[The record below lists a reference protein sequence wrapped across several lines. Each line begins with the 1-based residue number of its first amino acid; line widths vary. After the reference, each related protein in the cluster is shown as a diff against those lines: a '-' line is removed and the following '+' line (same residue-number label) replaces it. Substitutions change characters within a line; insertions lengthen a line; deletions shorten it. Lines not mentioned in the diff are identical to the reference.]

1 MGASRNVKVSTIQ
14 CGAASMDKKT
24 NIERNLQWV
33 DRAAV
38 YEPDFILLSELS
50 TTPYFCGDYK
60 MEYFDWAEPVPG
72 ETTQRFGEKA
82 KAIGAH
88 IILPLFE
95 KTAEKQFYN
104 SAVLIG
110 PDGEIIPGILPDG
123 SQVPAYRK
131 VHIPASVD
139 FETNIL
145 RSNEKFYFSPGP
157 GFPVFNTTLGV
168 VGILICWDKR
178 FFEAWRLL
186 ALQGAEII
194 FNPIATWGRWR
205 EETFGIEL
213 RIMAMNN
220 QLAVVGVGK
229 AGTESLDYNRDFKG
243 GSFIVD
249 PWGNVIASSEAEEGK
264 ITQAEIDLG
273 EIEKARASTPM
284 YRDRR
289 PELYEL
295 LTKTI

>member
-1 MGASRNVKVSTIQ
+1 
-14 CGAASMDKKT
+14 MDKRI
-24 NIERNLQWV
+24 NIERNLQLV
-33 DRAAV
+33 DQAAACR
-38 YEPDFILLSELS
+38 PGFILLSELS
-50 TTPYFCGDYK
+50 TTPYFCGDYQ
-60 MEYFDWAEPVPG
+60 MDYFDWAEPIPG
-72 ETTQRFGEKA
+72 ETTRLFGQKA
-82 KAIGAH
+82 KEIGSH
-88 IILPLFE
+88 IILPIFE
-95 KTAEKQFYN
+95 RTAEKQFYN

-110 PDGEIIPGILPDG
+110 PDGETIPGILPG
-123 SQVPAYRK
+123 GGRVPAYRK

-157 GFPVFNTTLGV
+157 GFCVFNTTAGV

-178 FFEAWRLL
+178 FFEGWRSL

-205 EETFGIEL
+205 EETFGLEL
-213 RIMAMNN
+213 CIMAMNN
-220 QLAVVGVGK
+220 QVAVVGVGK
-229 AGTESLDYNRDFKG
+229 AGTESLGYQRDFTG

-249 PWGNVIASSEAEEGK
+249 PWGRIIAGAEAEEGK
-264 ITQAEIDLG
+264 ITEAEIDLG

-289 PELYEL
+289 PELYGL
-295 LTKTI
+295 LSKIV